1 MITRNIILS
10 NFYWLINSQIA
21 IDVISLEFT
30 QISSYLKLITLY
42 LRKYLEEEDKLYDK
56 IVDKFENL
64 EKITFEEISNNHNI
78 FSKEQIELINK
89 HYNND
94 TINYSLNDLPV
105 LDLYITLKLYTIFY
119 DISLNKSNTNTYL
132 PILVGL
138 HLIYHLYPNN
148 IIK

>member
-1 MITRNIILS
+1 MITRNNILS

-21 IDVISLEFT
+21 IDIISLEFK

-64 EKITFEEISNNHNI
+64 EIISLEISNDHYT
-78 FSKEQIELINK
+78 FSKKEIEFINQY
-89 HYNND
+89 YNNE
-94 TINYSLNDLPV
+94 TINYLVDDLPL
-105 LDLYITLKLYTIFY
+105 LDLHIIQKLYTIFY
-119 DISLNKSNTNTYL
+119 NISLNKLNTNTYL

-138 HLIYHLYPNN
+138 NLIYHLYPNN
-148 IIK
+148 IIE

>member
-10 NFYWLINSQIA
+10 NFYWLMNSQIA
-21 IDVISLEFT
+21 IDIISLEFT

-64 EKITFEEISNNHNI
+64 ENITVEEIFINDNI
-78 FSKEQIELINK
+78 FSKEQIELINQY
-89 HYNND
+89 YNNE
-94 TINYSLNDLPV
+94 TINYSLNDLPL
-105 LDLYITLKLYTIFY
+105 LDLHIIQKLYTIFY

>member
-64 EKITFEEISNNHNI
+64 QRISLVIFNNGNI
-78 FSKEQIELINK
+78 FSKEQIELINEY
-89 HYNND
+89 YNNETTD
-94 TINYSLNDLPV
+94 YSLNDLPL
-105 LDLYITLKLYTIFY
+105 LDLYILQKLYRIFY
-119 DISLNKSNTNTYL
+119 DISLNKLNTNTYL

-138 HLIYHLYPNN
+138 HLLYNLYPNN
-148 IIK
+148 IIE

>member
-10 NFYWLINSQIA
+10 NFYWLMNSQIA
-21 IDVISLEFT
+21 IDIISLEFT

-64 EKITFEEISNNHNI
+64 ENITVEEIYINDNI
-78 FSKEQIELINK
+78 FSKEQIELINQY
-89 HYNND
+89 YNNE
-94 TINYSLNDLPV
+94 TINYSLNDLPL
-105 LDLYITLKLYTIFY
+105 LDLHIIQKLYTIFY

-138 HLIYHLYPNN
+138 HLLYNLYPNN
-148 IIK
+148 IIE